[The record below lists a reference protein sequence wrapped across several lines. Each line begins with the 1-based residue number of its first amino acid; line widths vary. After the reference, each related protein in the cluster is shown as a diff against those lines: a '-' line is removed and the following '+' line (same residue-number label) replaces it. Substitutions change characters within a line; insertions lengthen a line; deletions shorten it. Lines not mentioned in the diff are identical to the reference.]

1 MMTSEGQLGVNNLE
15 MKLERQGYD
24 GLDMRRG
31 GIVAMLDK
39 VKYGSARQEEKW
51 TTDDSSWMK

>member
-24 GLDMRRG
+24 GLDMCRR

-39 VKYGSARQEEKW
+39 VKYGSARQEE
-51 TTDDSSWMK
+51 

>member
-24 GLDMRRG
+24 GLDMCRG
-31 GIVAMLDK
+31 EIVAMLDK
-39 VKYGSARQEEKW
+39 VKYGSARQEE
-51 TTDDSSWMK
+51 